1 MTEASSS
8 AQAATVLRL
17 RWSLS
22 SMRRKVWLV
31 SGLVV
36 LISLLGLVLSWLD
49 PAIRAPLR
57 PGLDFTGGTQIQ
69 LERRCDDAC
78 AELKAI
84 QVSDVIRSLE
94 LPQEEGQPF
103 PNLGAPRVQL
113 LDGGQ
118 SLLLRLPTLSAAQ
131 GQAVIE
137 AVEPVAGPFL
147 SGGQSVDTIGPS
159 LGKHCC
165 AAV

>member
-1 MTEASSS
+1 MTEPSSS

-22 SMRRKVWLV
+22 GMRRKVRLI

-36 LISLLGLVLSWLD
+36 LISLLGLLLSWLD

-84 QVSDVIRSLE
+84 EVSDVIRSLE
-94 LPQEEGQPF
+94 LPQEEGQPL
-103 PNLGAPRVQL
+103 PNLSAPENVSLRSSQVCRSDLRGFRTDAL
-113 LDGGQ
+113 LQIEELNSRHCSGRGQ
-118 SLLLRLPTLSAAQ
+118 
-131 GQAVIE
+131 
-137 AVEPVAGPFL
+137 
-147 SGGQSVDTIGPS
+147 
-159 LGKHCC
+159 
-165 AAV
+165 

>member
-36 LISLLGLVLSWLD
+36 LISLLGLLLSWLD

-84 QVSDVIRSLE
+84 DVSDVIRSLE
-94 LPQEEGQPF
+94 LPQEEGQPL
-103 PNLGAPRVQL
+103 PNL
-113 LDGGQ
+113 
-118 SLLLRLPTLSAAQ
+118 SL
-131 GQAVIE
+131 IH
-137 AVEPVAGPFL
+137 
-147 SGGQSVDTIGPS
+147 I
-159 LGKHCC
+159 
-165 AAV
+165 